1 LTLSDR
7 ALMATSRR
15 TVYQADTR
23 ASSALA
29 VNAVGNISAALA
41 AMVAAWASTSRPPHE
56 IGAVASD
63 RSGVVLSA
71 RLIALFMTRARSE
84 RGKYNRK
91 VLGR

>member
-29 VNAVGNISAALA
+29 VDAVGDISAALA
-41 AMVAAWASTSRPPHE
+41 AMVAA
-56 IGAVASD
+56 
-63 RSGVVLSA
+63 
-71 RLIALFMTRARSE
+71 
-84 RGKYNRK
+84 
-91 VLGR
+91 